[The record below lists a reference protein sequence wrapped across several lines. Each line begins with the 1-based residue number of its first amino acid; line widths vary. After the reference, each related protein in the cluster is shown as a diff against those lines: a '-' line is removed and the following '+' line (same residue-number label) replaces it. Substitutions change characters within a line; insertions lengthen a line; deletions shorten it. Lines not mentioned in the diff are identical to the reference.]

1 MCEGGRLVADF
12 VAGTSEKPDVPELAA
27 SLTATVDGAWVVWAY
42 KLAWEAG
49 DHFIPCTGIG
59 TYPAEAQAECA
70 AADGRAMRAMRAAC
84 LAARGA
90 PVPAAPHA
98 APDRS
103 CTCGFYALS
112 DAWAVLERRLSVAR
126 PGLPARSPRRPGRR
140 WAVPPRDASPGE
152 RFVDLTVILSGR
164 VLAFEWPE
172 GGFLFGPAARP
183 LCGWTVGQISTSL
196 IDVKTWVAT

>member
-70 AADGRAMRAMRAAC
+70 AADGRAMRAGPRWLHEGHRSRQHLTPPRTAPVRAAFTPSRTHGLC
-84 LAARGA
+84 
-90 PVPAAPHA
+90 
-98 APDRS
+98 S
-103 CTCGFYALS
+103 N
-112 DAWAVLERRLSVAR
+112 DAC
-126 PGLPARSPRRPGRR
+126 P
-140 WAVPPRDASPGE
+140 
-152 RFVDLTVILSGR
+152 
-164 VLAFEWPE
+164 
-172 GGFLFGPAARP
+172 
-183 LCGWTVGQISTSL
+183 
-196 IDVKTWVAT
+196 